1 MKRIWSE
8 IVNCISKNSQLFI
21 GISIFCLA
29 SSQAYTQSSDSRKF
43 EEYGMKRQQ
52 WVDSVYQSLP
62 LEKKIAQLYMA
73 IAHTKSNM
81 PHVEKLV
88 KDLGIGGICF
98 MQGDPAE
105 QMTIMRA
112 LQQKAKI
119 PLWFSM
125 DAEWGMGMRL
135 PNVGNLPRALTI
147 GAANDTSLALRVGR
161 AIGRQFQ
168 RMGIHINFAPVLD
181 INSNPNNPVINY
193 RSFGENKV
201 KVSQMALYVIR
212 GMQEMGVIACAKH
225 FPGHGN
231 TDVDS
236 HLSLPL
242 IKESFEN
249 LERTDLYPYRSL
261 IPAGLKAVMTGH
273 LSVPALDATPNLP
286 SSLSTKVVQDLLIE
300 KMGFD
305 GLVFTDGLNMSS
317 VTKLYS
323 SAALDLRSLMAGN
336 DVLLFSKH
344 SDQGIDT
351 IRRAYEKGLITEARL
366 SRSVKKVLA
375 AKYDVGLL
383 ENFKKDTSDIAR
395 DLNDSLPEIRKAV
408 AQAAITCV
416 NDEYDLIQSIRKSD
430 IKDITMV
437 TLSQK
442 QNIFETEFAKQGLK
456 NIVQLYLPDNNKRKQ
471 QWERIRSASKV
482 IVNVSGLYQ
491 SPAKNFGLDS
501 LKLKLLQELSELPNV
516 CVVIFGNPYV
526 LRNFCDVKS
535 ALICYDEE
543 TETQLAAIEIFTR
556 QMNPKGQL
564 PVSVCPKLKEGQA
577 FKSPSW

>member
-1 MKRIWSE
+1 
-8 IVNCISKNSQLFI
+8 
-21 GISIFCLA
+21 
-29 SSQAYTQSSDSRKF
+29 
-43 EEYGMKRQQ
+43 MKRQQ

-351 IRRAYEKGLITEARL
+351 IRRSYEKGLITEARL

-375 AKYDVGLL
+375 AKYDAGLL

-416 NDEYDLIQSIRKSD
+416 KDEYDLIQSIRKAD
-430 IKDITMV
+430 MKDITMV

-442 QNIFETEFAKQGLK
+442 QNMFETEFAKQGLK

-471 QWERIRSASKV
+471 QWARIRSASKV

>member
-8 IVNCISKNSQLFI
+8 IVNCISINRKLFI

-29 SSQAYTQSSDSRKF
+29 SLQAYTQSSDSRKL

-375 AKYDVGLL
+375 AKYDAGLL

-430 IKDITMV
+430 IKVITMV

-442 QNIFETEFAKQGLK
+442 QNMFETEFAKQGLK

-501 LKLKLLQELSELPNV
+501 LKLSLIQQLAVLPNV

>member
-8 IVNCISKNSQLFI
+8 IVNCISINRKLFI

-201 KVSQMALYVIR
+201 KV
-212 GMQEMGVIACAKH
+212 
-225 FPGHGN
+225 
-231 TDVDS
+231 
-236 HLSLPL
+236 
-242 IKESFEN
+242 
-249 LERTDLYPYRSL
+249 
-261 IPAGLKAVMTGH
+261 
-273 LSVPALDATPNLP
+273 
-286 SSLSTKVVQDLLIE
+286 
-300 KMGFD
+300 
-305 GLVFTDGLNMSS
+305 
-317 VTKLYS
+317 
-323 SAALDLRSLMAGN
+323 
-336 DVLLFSKH
+336 
-344 SDQGIDT
+344 
-351 IRRAYEKGLITEARL
+351 
-366 SRSVKKVLA
+366 
-375 AKYDVGLL
+375 
-383 ENFKKDTSDIAR
+383 
-395 DLNDSLPEIRKAV
+395 
-408 AQAAITCV
+408 
-416 NDEYDLIQSIRKSD
+416 
-430 IKDITMV
+430 
-437 TLSQK
+437 
-442 QNIFETEFAKQGLK
+442 
-456 NIVQLYLPDNNKRKQ
+456 
-471 QWERIRSASKV
+471 
-482 IVNVSGLYQ
+482 
-491 SPAKNFGLDS
+491 
-501 LKLKLLQELSELPNV
+501 
-516 CVVIFGNPYV
+516 
-526 LRNFCDVKS
+526 
-535 ALICYDEE
+535 
-543 TETQLAAIEIFTR
+543 
-556 QMNPKGQL
+556 
-564 PVSVCPKLKEGQA
+564 
-577 FKSPSW
+577 